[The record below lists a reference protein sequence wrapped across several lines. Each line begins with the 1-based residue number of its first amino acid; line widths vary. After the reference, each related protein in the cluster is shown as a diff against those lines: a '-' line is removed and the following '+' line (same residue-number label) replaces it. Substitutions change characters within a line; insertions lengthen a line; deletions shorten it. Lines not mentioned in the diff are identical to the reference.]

1 MKTLHAVFV
10 AALAASV
17 LPTASADERASGSKP
32 FAISFSSDIRPI
44 AHVDFR
50 YPSLAGSRDLSGSCN
65 VSFAISAAGEPDAIR
80 VKDCSSEIFRMAAK
94 SAVKGMTFA
103 PRATA
108 IDNVKMDIRWTLGE
122 AAVLRTASL
131 D

>member
-1 MKTLHAVFV
+1 MKTLHAVL
-10 AALAASV
+10 ATALVASV
-17 LPTASADERASGSKP
+17 LPSASADERASGSKP
-32 FAISFSSDIRPI
+32 FAISFSSDIQPV
-44 AHVDFR
+44 AHLDFR
-50 YPSLAGSRDLSGSCN
+50 YPSLAGSKGLSGSCN
-65 VSFAISAAGEPDAIR
+65 VSFAISVAGEPDAIR

-94 SAVKGMTFA
+94 SAVQRMSFA

-108 IDNVKMDIRWTLGE
+108 IDNVRMEIRWTLGE